1 MVETLLAAVVSGAF
15 GLAGGALISRMTLQ
29 RSAAE
34 ERRAQRLNAADAILP
49 GVRLLRQMLR
59 ELPTNRDAAR
69 WVQAVAELFAAM
81 DGVITRLPDSWGHL
95 ERSLRA
101 ALGEVVGP
109 VAVSDIDPE
118 MREFELAEYSRQWAM
133 HAEEYFA
140 YAIHRV
146 ELWRDDPKRGDVA
159 APELL
164 SFDGWLYAHDLSD
177 YRPFGQRRRRIL
189 R

>member
-1 MVETLLAAVVSGAF
+1 METLLAAVVSGAF

-49 GVRLLRQMLR
+49 GARLLRQMLR
-59 ELPTNRDAAR
+59 ELPTNRDVGR
-69 WVQAVAELFAAM
+69 WVEAVAELVAAM
-81 DGVITRLPDSWGHL
+81 DGVITRLPNSWGHL

-118 MREFELAEYSRQWAM
+118 MREFELAEFSQQWGM
-133 HAEEYFA
+133 HTEEYFD
-140 YAIHRV
+140 YVIHRLQ
-146 ELWRDDPKRGDVA
+146 LWRDDPKRGAAV

-164 SFDGWLYAHDLSD
+164 SFDGWLYAHGLSD
-177 YRPFGQRRRRIL
+177 YRPFGVRRRRVL